1 MEKRQLL
8 TGEIPYVYGQVYNK
22 VLEVIRDCYNSG
34 REELANQLAISA
46 IEYSLTGTYSF
57 ADIPEVRMCMTFLS
71 PAIDK
76 SHERYEIKKE
86 ITEIDNSLKFEEV
99 SNYLK
104 EGLTQSQIAQNMMVA
119 QSTVSK
125 WINIMRKQYPHLLKG
140 TKYEN
145 LSSQLIK
152 SKEKL
157 DDLIEVKYVLGKNI
171 ENISLKKYIK

>member
-34 REELANQLAISA
+34 REELANQLAISS

-140 TKYEN
+140 TKYE
-145 LSSQLIK
+145 K
-152 SKEKL
+152 KE
-157 DDLIEVKYVLGKNI
+157 
-171 ENISLKKYIK
+171 